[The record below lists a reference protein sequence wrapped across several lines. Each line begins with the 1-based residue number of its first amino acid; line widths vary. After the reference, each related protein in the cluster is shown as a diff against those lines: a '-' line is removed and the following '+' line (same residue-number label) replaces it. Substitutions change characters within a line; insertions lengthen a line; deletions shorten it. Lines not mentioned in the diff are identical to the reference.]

1 MTGFDYLMTKGDARN
16 QTFPPRHTAKDFN
29 ELCDAILT
37 HRVQIS
43 INDTMTTD
51 ERKAEKRKLYW
62 FSAATRP
69 DADGEESRRK
79 PENIAPCAFG
89 MLDVDGCSPGALVY
103 LLPVSA
109 RHSVLMYRTAS
120 YTDEEPRIRLVC
132 ELSRAVSAND
142 RKALGEALETM
153 LMQAAGFELISV
165 KGTHARWERGADYVI
180 FDRNV
185 YGAQSYCYCPP
196 EGALHERYSGSAIDP
211 DALPAPARP
220 RDAQTATS
228 KARKTKARQNDA
240 DAADV
245 DDMSAAPD
253 AYVIDDLKSA
263 LWFPKMLEKA
273 YSNSA
278 WIDQGYRLA
287 SLKGTEFEEEARQ
300 MFIDWSVTA
309 ADAYPDEELDE
320 VAAKEWDRLEPDK
333 TSYKA
338 IFADAQA
345 LGWENPAVQRATARM
360 LPHVETRDDG
370 LYYVTP
376 KMNNQTGE
384 IEEPAVWLCSPVK
397 VIGRGTDGSEEY
409 VIMTWTCNHHAVTQ
423 AIPLSETGERE
434 GWRRMKAGGLN
445 VTSKASLRA
454 VLGDYLQRSDETT
467 RWNVAKTTGW
477 QYGAYIMPDGEV
489 IGTPSKPVIFCGQ
502 SAAAQGY
509 TVKGTPESWRD
520 NVARL
525 VAGNPSMMTA
535 VAAAFAAPLLS
546 LVGADGFGIHFYEY
560 SSAGKTTTAN
570 TAASVWG
577 SPDRTK
583 LTWYG
588 TALGMLNEAVAHND
602 GFMSLDEIGQNSRR
616 RDVAESAYAL
626 FNGVGKLQGRRE
638 GGNRE
643 IMRFTTLALS
653 TGETDLESFIREDG
667 GRVNAGQLVRL
678 LNIPLTRA
686 ACYHSAPDGSA
697 FVEALRSAWQNHH
710 GATGRKWVSL
720 LADNPKAAQEA
731 VAAAKKR
738 WKAML
743 SGKHEEQAG
752 RVADRFAILEAA
764 LILSLPLTGWEAG
777 DCRGAIEHSFNAWIT
792 QYGTGNRE
800 RVQLVEAV
808 ENFLL
813 VNESRFDLLAG
824 EDDYPD
830 LTTEKARR
838 AGWMV
843 TCGAPDGGDVYY
855 VLPGVF
861 KDEVIPGK
869 EPLQAAR
876 TLHEAGVLWKKD
888 KKRFQSLT
896 PRIGGKQ
903 YRTYALVLVPVSDDP
918 EEETEPGMD
927 LI

>member
-1 MTGFDYLMTKGDARN
+1 MTGFDYLMAKGDE
-16 QTFPPRHTAKDFN
+16 HTAYPQRHNAKNFD
-29 ELCDAILT
+29 ELCNAILT
-37 HRVQIS
+37 HCVQIS
-43 INDTMTTD
+43 INEAMTSD
-51 ERKAEKRKLYW
+51 ERRAEKSKLMW

-69 DADGEESRRK
+69 GATGEERRRK

-89 MLDVDGCSPGALVY
+89 MLDVDGCSPQALPY
-103 LLPVSA
+103 ILLEAA
-109 RHSVLMYRTAS
+109 RYSVLMYRTAS
-120 YTDEEPRIRLVC
+120 YTDEKPHIRLVF
-132 ELSRAVSAND
+132 ELSRAVEAKD
-142 RKALGEALETM
+142 RKGLGEALETM
-153 LMQAAGFELISV
+153 LMQAAGFTLVSV
-165 KGTHARWERGADYVI
+165 KDSRARWEKGDDYAV
-180 FDRNV
+180 FDRTV
-185 YGAQSYCYCPP
+185 YGAQSYCYCPH
-196 EGALHERYSGSAIDP
+196 EGALHERYHGDPVDP
-211 DALPAPARP
+211 DALPAPVQP
-220 RDAQTATS
+220 RDGGMTTS
-228 KARKTKARQNDA
+228 KGKSKKARQSDA
-240 DAADV
+240 DAADF
-245 DDMSAAPD
+245 DDMNAGPD
-253 AYVIDDLKSA
+253 EFVMDDLKSA

-273 YSNSA
+273 YDNGA

-287 SLKGTEFEEEARQ
+287 SLKGTEYEEAARQ

-309 ADAYPDEELDE
+309 SDAYPDEELDD

-345 LGWENPAVQRATARM
+345 LGWENPAIQRAAAR
-360 LPHVETRDDG
+360 LLARVETREDG

-376 KMNNQTGE
+376 KVNKQTGE

-409 VIMTWTCNHHAVTQ
+409 VIMTWECNRRTVTE

-454 VLGDYLQRSDETT
+454 VLGDHLQRFGETT

-525 VAGNPSMMTA
+525 AAGNPSMMTA
-535 VAAAFAAPLLS
+535 IAAAFAAPLLS
-546 LVGADGFGIHFYEY
+546 LVGADGFGIHFYEQ

-588 TALGMLNEAVAHND
+588 TSLGMVNEAVAHND

-686 ACYHSAPDGSA
+686 SCYHSAPDGSA
-697 FVEALRSAWQNHH
+697 FVEALKTAWQNHH

-720 LADNPKAAQEA
+720 LADNKKAAQEA
-731 VAAAKKR
+731 VAAAKQR

-764 LILSLPLTGWEAG
+764 LMLALPLTGWEAG
-777 DCRGAIEHSFNAWIT
+777 DCRGAIEHSFNEWIT
-792 QYGTGNRE
+792 QYGTRNRE
-800 RVQLVEAV
+800 RVQLVDAV

-813 VNESRFDLLAG
+813 VNESRFDHLAG
-824 EDDYPD
+824 EDGYPD

-838 AGWMV
+838 AGWLV
-843 TCGAPDGGDVYY
+843 TCGSPDGSDVYY

-861 KDEVIPGK
+861 RDEVIPGK
-869 EPLQAAR
+869 EPVQAAR

-888 KKRFQSLT
+888 NSKYQSLT
-896 PRIGGKQ
+896 PRIGGRQ
-903 YRTYALVLVPVSDDP
+903 YRTYALMLVPVSNDP